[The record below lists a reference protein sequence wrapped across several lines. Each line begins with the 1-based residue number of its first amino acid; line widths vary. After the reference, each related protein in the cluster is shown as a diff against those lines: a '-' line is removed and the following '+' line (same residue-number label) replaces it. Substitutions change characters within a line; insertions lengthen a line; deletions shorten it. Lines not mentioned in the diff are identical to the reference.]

1 MKYRD
6 NTEVVLKGINI
17 IIRPKE
23 KIGIVGRTGSGKST
37 IGVSL
42 FRIVEALS
50 GSIIIDGVDISEVG
64 LDILRQ
70 RISLIPQDPALF
82 QATLRE
88 NIDPFNTYTDAEL
101 TGVVQ
106 SVGLEQP
113 LDKDI
118 SENGENL
125 SVGERQ
131 LV

>member
-1 MKYRD
+1 MQHSEKH
-6 NTEVVLKGINI
+6 KGNI
-17 IIRPKE
+17 LYN
-23 KIGIVGRTGSGKST
+23 SHF
-37 IGVSL
+37 L
-42 FRIVEALS
+42 
-50 GSIIIDGVDISEVG
+50 
-64 LDILRQ
+64 
-70 RISLIPQDPALF
+70 
-82 QATLRE
+82 ATLRE

-101 TGVVQ
+101 TGVIQ

>member
-37 IGVSL
+37 IGVCL

-50 GSIIIDGVDISEVG
+50 GSIIIYGVDISEVG

-70 RISLIPQDPALF
+70 RISLIP
-82 QATLRE
+82 
-88 NIDPFNTYTDAEL
+88 
-101 TGVVQ
+101 
-106 SVGLEQP
+106 
-113 LDKDI
+113 
-118 SENGENL
+118 
-125 SVGERQ
+125 
-131 LV
+131 

>member
-70 RISLIPQDPALF
+70 RISLIP
-82 QATLRE
+82 
-88 NIDPFNTYTDAEL
+88 
-101 TGVVQ
+101 
-106 SVGLEQP
+106 
-113 LDKDI
+113 
-118 SENGENL
+118 
-125 SVGERQ
+125 
-131 LV
+131 